1 LKKIFSKKILLILTA
16 IIVLLVI
23 VKVVTK
29 EERAKITKSD
39 DSLLNQADI
48 ATVKQESISAIVNFT
63 GDLSPKAQTI
73 ISSEVDAKI
82 IKVMVEEG
90 QLVKAGQ
97 ALAELD
103 TLDLAQAVSQQ
114 EAQVATARAK
124 LELDKQKM
132 DKQEQLLKQGF
143 ISQIAFDELVN
154 NYEASSQNYKAQLA
168 MLTRSKKQL
177 ANTHI
182 TAPFAGVVYQKS
194 IEPGQLA
201 LKNTKLFALANL
213 DTMEIKAAIPSDQIN
228 EVSLGQSVIFKV
240 ETDAR
245 EYAGNVARINQ
256 VAVAGTRSYTVYIE
270 FNNKNSVLKAGQFI
284 KGQIVLKSLPNQSVV
299 SCDALRNIANKQ
311 YVLVLKNGVVIQKQV
326 GLILENQQSLTCA
339 VSGLL
344 PGEKVLAGNVL
355 TVKAGDK
362 VRIVD

>member
-1 LKKIFSKKILLILTA
+1 MKKIFSKKILLILVT
-16 IIVLLVI
+16 IVVLLII
-23 VKVVTK
+23 VKVATK
-29 EERAKITKSD
+29 VEQNKIAKSNV
-39 DSLLNQADI
+39 SLLNQADI
-48 ATVKQESISAIVNFT
+48 TTVKQESISAIVNFT

-82 IKVMVEEG
+82 VKVMVEEG
-90 QLVKAGQ
+90 QLVRAGQ

-114 EAQVATARAK
+114 EAQVATAKAK
-124 LELDKQKM
+124 LDLDKQKM

-143 ISQIAFDELVN
+143 ISQIAFDELIN
-154 NYEASSQNYKAQLA
+154 NYEASLQNYKAQLA

-177 ANTHI
+177 ADTHI
-182 TAPFAGVVYQKS
+182 TAPFAGVIYQKS

-228 EVSLGQSVIFKV
+228 EVSLGQPVVFKV
-240 ETDAR
+240 ETDAH
-245 EYAGNVARINQ
+245 EYAGKVARINQ
-256 VAVAGTRSYTVYIE
+256 VAVAGTRSYMVYIE

-311 YVLVLKNGVVIQKQV
+311 YVLVLKDGLIIQKQV
-326 GLILENQQSLTCA
+326 GLILENQQSLSCA
-339 VSGLL
+339 VSGLVA
-344 PGEKVLAGNVL
+344 GEKVLAGNVL
-355 TVKAGDK
+355 TVKVGDK

>member
-1 LKKIFSKKILLILTA
+1 MFSKKVLLVLTA
-16 IIVLLVI
+16 IIILLVI
-23 VKVVTK
+23 VNVVTK
-29 EERAKITKSD
+29 EEHAKVTKSEV
-39 DSLLNQADI
+39 SLLNQADI
-48 ATVKQESISAIVNFT
+48 TTVKQESISAIVNFT

-82 IKVMVEEG
+82 LKVMVEEG

-114 EAQVATARAK
+114 DAQVAAAKAK

-143 ISQIAFDELVN
+143 ISQIAFDELIN
-154 NYEASSQNYKAQLA
+154 NYQASLQNYKAQLA

-182 TAPFAGVVYQKS
+182 TAPFAGVIYQKS
-194 IEPGQLA
+194 IEPEQLA

-228 EVSLGQSVIFKV
+228 AVSLGQSVVFKV

-245 EYAGNVARINQ
+245 EYLGTVARINQ

-284 KGQIVLKSLPNQSVV
+284 KGQIVLKNLPAQSIV
-299 SCDALRNIANKQ
+299 SCDALRSVANDK
-311 YVLVLKNGVVIQKQV
+311 YVLVLKDGVVVQKPV
-326 GLILENQQSLTCA
+326 KLILENQQNLKCA
-339 VSGLL
+339 VSGLVT
-344 PGEKVLAGNVL
+344 GEKVLAGNVL

-362 VRIVD
+362 VRVVD

>member
-1 LKKIFSKKILLILTA
+1 MLIFAA

-29 EERAKITKSD
+29 EEHAKLTKSD
-39 DSLLNQADI
+39 VSLLNQADI
-48 ATVKQESISAIVNFT
+48 TTVKQESISAIVNFT

-82 IKVMVEEG
+82 LKVMVEEG

-114 EAQVATARAK
+114 EAQVATAKAK

-143 ISQIAFDELVN
+143 ISQIAFDELIN
-154 NYEASSQNYKAQLA
+154 NYQASLQNYKAQLA

-182 TAPFAGVVYQKS
+182 TAPFAGVIYQKS

-228 EVSLGQSVIFKV
+228 TVSLGQPVVFKV

-245 EYAGNVARINQ
+245 EYSGTVARINQ

-284 KGQIVLKSLPNQSVV
+284 KGQIVLKSLPAQSIV
-299 SCDALRNIANKQ
+299 SCDALRNVANDQ
-311 YVLVLKNGVVIQKQV
+311 YVLVLKDGVVVQKPV
-326 GLILENQQSLTCA
+326 KLILENQQNLKCA
-339 VSGLL
+339 VSGLAT
-344 PGEKVLAGNVL
+344 GEKVLAGNVL

-362 VRIVD
+362 VRVVD

>member
-29 EERAKITKSD
+29 EEHAKLTKSD
-39 DSLLNQADI
+39 VSLLNQADI
-48 ATVKQESISAIVNFT
+48 TTVKQESISAIVNFT

-82 IKVMVEEG
+82 LKVMVEEG

-114 EAQVATARAK
+114 EAQVAAAKAK

-143 ISQIAFDELVN
+143 ISQIAFDELIN
-154 NYEASSQNYKAQLA
+154 NYQASLQNYKAQLA

-182 TAPFAGVVYQKS
+182 TAPFAGVIYQKS

-228 EVSLGQSVIFKV
+228 AVSLGQSVVFKV
-240 ETDAR
+240 ETDTH
-245 EYAGNVARINQ
+245 EYLGTVARINQ

-284 KGQIVLKSLPNQSVV
+284 KGQIVLKSLPAQLIV
-299 SCDALRNIANKQ
+299 SCDALRSVANDQ
-311 YVLVLKNGVVIQKQV
+311 YVLVLKDGVVVQKPV
-326 GLILENQQSLTCA
+326 KLILENQQNLKCA
-339 VSGLL
+339 VSGLAT
-344 PGEKVLAGNVL
+344 GEKVLAGNVL

-362 VRIVD
+362 VRVVD

>member
-1 LKKIFSKKILLILTA
+1 MKKIFSKKILLILVT
-16 IIVLLVI
+16 IVVLLI
-23 VKVVTK
+23 IIKVATK
-29 EERAKITKSD
+29 VEQNKIAKSNV
-39 DSLLNQADI
+39 SLLNQADI
-48 ATVKQESISAIVNFT
+48 TTVKQESISAIVNFT

-82 IKVMVEEG
+82 VKVMVEEG

-114 EAQVATARAK
+114 EAQVATAKAK
-124 LELDKQKM
+124 LDLDKQKM

-143 ISQIAFDELVN
+143 ISQIAFDELIN
-154 NYEASSQNYKAQLA
+154 NYEASLQNYKAQLA

-177 ANTHI
+177 ADTHI
-182 TAPFAGVVYQKS
+182 TAPFAGVIYQKN

-228 EVSLGQSVIFKV
+228 EVSLGQPVVFKV
-240 ETDAR
+240 ETDTR
-245 EYAGNVARINQ
+245 EYAGKVARINQ
-256 VAVAGTRSYTVYIE
+256 VAVAGTRSYMVYIE

-311 YVLVLKNGVVIQKQV
+311 YVLVLKDGLIIQKQV
-326 GLILENQQSLTCA
+326 GLILENQQSLSCA
-339 VSGLL
+339 VSGLVA
-344 PGEKVLAGNVL
+344 GEKVLAGNVL

-362 VRIVD
+362 VRVVD

>member
-1 LKKIFSKKILLILTA
+1 MLILVTIVVLLI
-16 IIVLLVI
+16 II
-23 VKVVTK
+23 KVATK
-29 EERAKITKSD
+29 VDQNKIAKSNV
-39 DSLLNQADI
+39 SLLNQADI
-48 ATVKQESISAIVNFT
+48 TTVKQESISAIVNFT

-82 IKVMVEEG
+82 VKVMVEEG

-114 EAQVATARAK
+114 EAQVATAKAK
-124 LELDKQKM
+124 LDLDKQKM

-143 ISQIAFDELVN
+143 ISQIAFDELIN
-154 NYEASSQNYKAQLA
+154 NYEASLQNYKAQLA

-177 ANTHI
+177 ADTHI
-182 TAPFAGVVYQKS
+182 TAPFAGVIYQKS

-228 EVSLGQSVIFKV
+228 EVSLGQPVVFKV
-240 ETDAR
+240 ETDTH
-245 EYAGNVARINQ
+245 EYAGKVARINQ
-256 VAVAGTRSYTVYIE
+256 VAVAGTRSYMVYIE

-311 YVLVLKNGVVIQKQV
+311 YVLVLKDGLIIQKQV
-326 GLILENQQSLTCA
+326 GLILENQQSLSCA
-339 VSGLL
+339 VSGLVA
-344 PGEKVLAGNVL
+344 GEKVLAGNVL
-355 TVKAGDK
+355 TVKVGDK

>member
-1 LKKIFSKKILLILTA
+1 MLILVTIVVLLI
-16 IIVLLVI
+16 I
-23 VKVVTK
+23 VKVATK
-29 EERAKITKSD
+29 VEQNKIAKSNV
-39 DSLLNQADI
+39 SLLNQADI
-48 ATVKQESISAIVNFT
+48 TTVKQESISAIVNFT

-82 IKVMVEEG
+82 VKVMVEEG

-114 EAQVATARAK
+114 EAQVATAKAK
-124 LELDKQKM
+124 LDLDKQKM

-143 ISQIAFDELVN
+143 ISQIAFDELIN
-154 NYEASSQNYKAQLA
+154 NYEASLQNYKAQLA

-177 ANTHI
+177 ADTHI
-182 TAPFAGVVYQKS
+182 TAPFAGVIYQKS

-228 EVSLGQSVIFKV
+228 EVSLGQPVVFKV

-245 EYAGNVARINQ
+245 EYAGKVARINQ
-256 VAVAGTRSYTVYIE
+256 VAVAGTRSYMVYIE

-311 YVLVLKNGVVIQKQV
+311 YVLVLKDGLIIQKQV
-326 GLILENQQSLTCA
+326 GLILENQQSLSCA
-339 VSGLL
+339 VSGLVA
-344 PGEKVLAGNVL
+344 GEKVLAGNVL

-362 VRIVD
+362 VRVVD

>member
-1 LKKIFSKKILLILTA
+1 MFSKKVLLVLTA
-16 IIVLLVI
+16 IIILLVI
-23 VKVVTK
+23 VNVVTK
-29 EERAKITKSD
+29 EEHAKVTKSEV
-39 DSLLNQADI
+39 SLLNQADI
-48 ATVKQESISAIVNFT
+48 TTVKQESISAIVNFT

-82 IKVMVEEG
+82 LKVMVEEG

-114 EAQVATARAK
+114 DAQVAAAKAK

-143 ISQIAFDELVN
+143 ISQIAFDELIN
-154 NYEASSQNYKAQLA
+154 NYQASLQNYKAQLA

-182 TAPFAGVVYQKS
+182 TAPFAGVIYQKS
-194 IEPGQLA
+194 IEPRQLA

-228 EVSLGQSVIFKV
+228 AVSLGQSVVFKV

-245 EYAGNVARINQ
+245 EYLGTVARINQ

-284 KGQIVLKSLPNQSVV
+284 KGQIVLKNLPAQSIV
-299 SCDALRNIANKQ
+299 SCDALRSVANDK
-311 YVLVLKNGVVIQKQV
+311 YVLVLKDGVVVQKPV
-326 GLILENQQSLTCA
+326 KLILENQQNLKCA
-339 VSGLL
+339 VSGLVT
-344 PGEKVLAGNVL
+344 GEKVLAGNVL

-362 VRIVD
+362 VRVVD

>member
-1 LKKIFSKKILLILTA
+1 MLLI
-16 IIVLLVI
+16 II
-23 VKVVTK
+23 KVATK
-29 EERAKITKSD
+29 VDQNKIAKSNV
-39 DSLLNQADI
+39 SLLNQADI
-48 ATVKQESISAIVNFT
+48 TTVKQESISAIVNFT

-82 IKVMVEEG
+82 VKVMVEEG

-114 EAQVATARAK
+114 EAQVATAKAK
-124 LELDKQKM
+124 LDLDKQKM

-143 ISQIAFDELVN
+143 ISQIAFDELIN
-154 NYEASSQNYKAQLA
+154 NYEASLQNYKAQLA

-177 ANTHI
+177 ADTHI
-182 TAPFAGVVYQKS
+182 TAPFAGVIYQKS

-228 EVSLGQSVIFKV
+228 EVSLGQPVVFKV
-240 ETDAR
+240 ETDTH
-245 EYAGNVARINQ
+245 EYAGKVARINQ
-256 VAVAGTRSYTVYIE
+256 VAVAGTRSYMVYIE

-311 YVLVLKNGVVIQKQV
+311 YVLVLKDGLIIQKQV
-326 GLILENQQSLTCA
+326 GLILENQQSLSCA
-339 VSGLL
+339 VSGLVA
-344 PGEKVLAGNVL
+344 GEKVLAGNVL
-355 TVKAGDK
+355 TVKVGDK

>member
-1 LKKIFSKKILLILTA
+1 MLILVTIVVLLI
-16 IIVLLVI
+16 I
-23 VKVVTK
+23 VKVATK
-29 EERAKITKSD
+29 VEQNKIAKSNV
-39 DSLLNQADI
+39 SLLNQADI
-48 ATVKQESISAIVNFT
+48 TTVKQESISAIVNFT

-82 IKVMVEEG
+82 VKVMVEEG

-114 EAQVATARAK
+114 EAQVATAKAK
-124 LELDKQKM
+124 LDLDKQKM

-143 ISQIAFDELVN
+143 ISQIAFDELIN
-154 NYEASSQNYKAQLA
+154 NYEASLQNYKAQLA

-177 ANTHI
+177 ADTHI
-182 TAPFAGVVYQKS
+182 TAPFAGVIYQKS

-228 EVSLGQSVIFKV
+228 EVSLGQPVVFKV
-240 ETDAR
+240 ETDTR
-245 EYAGNVARINQ
+245 EYAGKVARINQ
-256 VAVAGTRSYTVYIE
+256 VAVAGTRSYMVYIE

-311 YVLVLKNGVVIQKQV
+311 YVLVLKDGLIIQKQV
-326 GLILENQQSLTCA
+326 GLILENQQSLSCA
-339 VSGLL
+339 VSGLVA
-344 PGEKVLAGNVL
+344 GEKVLAGNVL

-362 VRIVD
+362 VRVVD

>member
-1 LKKIFSKKILLILTA
+1 MKKIFSKKILLILVT
-16 IIVLLVI
+16 IVVLLII
-23 VKVVTK
+23 VKVATK
-29 EERAKITKSD
+29 VEQNKIAKSNV
-39 DSLLNQADI
+39 SLLNQADI
-48 ATVKQESISAIVNFT
+48 TTVKQESISAIVNFT

-114 EAQVATARAK
+114 EAQVATAKAK

-143 ISQIAFDELVN
+143 ISQIAFDELIN
-154 NYEASSQNYKAQLA
+154 NYQASLQNYKAQLA

-182 TAPFAGVVYQKS
+182 VAPFAGVIYQKS

-228 EVSLGQSVIFKV
+228 AVSLGQSVVFKV

-245 EYAGNVARINQ
+245 EYLGTVARINQ

-284 KGQIVLKSLPNQSVV
+284 KGQIILKSLPAQSIV
-299 SCDALRNIANKQ
+299 SCDALRSAANSQ
-311 YVLVLKNGVVIQKQV
+311 YVLVLKDGVVVQKRV
-326 GLILENQQSLTCA
+326 KLILENQQNLRCA
-339 VSGLL
+339 VSGLVT
-344 PGEKVLAGNVL
+344 GEKVLAGNVL

-362 VRIVD
+362 VRVVD

>member
-1 LKKIFSKKILLILTA
+1 VFSKKVLLVLTA
-16 IIVLLVI
+16 IIILLVI
-23 VKVVTK
+23 VNVVTK
-29 EERAKITKSD
+29 EEHAKVTKSEV
-39 DSLLNQADI
+39 SLLNQADI
-48 ATVKQESISAIVNFT
+48 TTVKQESISAIVNFT

-82 IKVMVEEG
+82 LKVMVEEG

-114 EAQVATARAK
+114 DAQVAAAKAK

-143 ISQIAFDELVN
+143 ISQIAFDELIN
-154 NYEASSQNYKAQLA
+154 NYQASLQNYKAQLA

-182 TAPFAGVVYQKS
+182 TAPFAGVIYQKS

-228 EVSLGQSVIFKV
+228 AVSLGQSVVFKV

-245 EYAGNVARINQ
+245 EYLGTVARINQ

-284 KGQIVLKSLPNQSVV
+284 KGQIVLKNLPAQSIV
-299 SCDALRNIANKQ
+299 SCDALRSVANDK
-311 YVLVLKNGVVIQKQV
+311 YVLVLKDGVVVQKPV
-326 GLILENQQSLTCA
+326 KLILENQQNLKCA
-339 VSGLL
+339 VSGLVT
-344 PGEKVLAGNVL
+344 GEKVLAGNVL

-362 VRIVD
+362 VRVVD

>member
-1 LKKIFSKKILLILTA
+1 MLILVTIVVLLI
-16 IIVLLVI
+16 II
-23 VKVVTK
+23 KVATK
-29 EERAKITKSD
+29 VEQNKIAKSNV
-39 DSLLNQADI
+39 SLLNQADI
-48 ATVKQESISAIVNFT
+48 TTVKQESISAIVNFT

-82 IKVMVEEG
+82 VKVMVEEG

-114 EAQVATARAK
+114 EAQVATAKAK
-124 LELDKQKM
+124 LDLDKQKM

-143 ISQIAFDELVN
+143 ISQIAFDELIN
-154 NYEASSQNYKAQLA
+154 NYEASLQNYKAQLA

-177 ANTHI
+177 ADTHI
-182 TAPFAGVVYQKS
+182 TAPFAGVIYQKN

-228 EVSLGQSVIFKV
+228 EVSLGQPVVFKV
-240 ETDAR
+240 ETDTR
-245 EYAGNVARINQ
+245 EYAGKVARINQ
-256 VAVAGTRSYTVYIE
+256 VAVAGTRSYMVYIE

-311 YVLVLKNGVVIQKQV
+311 YVLVLKDGLIIQKQV
-326 GLILENQQSLTCA
+326 GLILENQQSLSCA
-339 VSGLL
+339 VSGLVA
-344 PGEKVLAGNVL
+344 GEKVLAGNVL

-362 VRIVD
+362 VRVVD